1 MKTFRRDTSSA
12 PVLTLKTVALVA
24 AISASSVALA
34 AEHGEQRYAPGMG
47 GSDMSSPVAPG
58 WYGQVAMVAYHASK
72 LKGNDGGDVYK
83 TASVSKAAI
92 TAGITAKLMSLGM
105 DQATAAATANGAAN
119 GIFAQPSAGAVNGG
133 IPVRFKT
140 DLTTDIVTILPRITY
155 ISSEKVLGG
164 NLGFTAMI
172 PLMREKAKL
181 GASNPTLPAG
191 FQTVARGVLGASNG
205 DELVST
211 IQSNVAAGVAA
222 EGGSQVGIGDLE
234 MAPVVHWEI
243 GDHQSLSAAATII
256 IPTGDYN
263 ADRLVNTGFGN
274 FYTFRPSVQ
283 YAYIG
288 DGWDLSGRAVLSFNT
303 RNKDTQYKTGN
314 ILNIDFAAMKFVSDD
329 IRVGLQGYLVRQ
341 LTADSQDASVA
352 ANRISTDD
360 LTTGN
365 KMQAYA
371 AGPAV
376 AWLKNGGEFLLEG
389 KFLQEFGAKNR
400 TEGQT
405 FWLTLSKPL

>member
-72 LKGNDGGDVYK
+72 LRNNEGKDVYK
-83 TASVSKAAI
+83 TAAI
-92 TAGITAKLMSLGM
+92 QQQQIADGI
-105 DQATAAATANGAAN
+105 AAAVGNQTLGNNAAAALY
-119 GIFAQPSAGAVNGG
+119 GPFKVPAGVVNGVL
-133 IPVRFKT
+133 PVRFKEK
-140 DLTTDIVTILPRITY
+140 LNVDIVTVLPRITF
-155 ISSEKVLGG
+155 ISSEKLWGG
-164 NLGFTAMI
+164 NVGFTAML
-172 PLMREKAKL
+172 PLMREKIK
-181 GASNPTLPAG
+181 ASASDITVPTN
-191 FQTVARGVLGASNG
+191 FQATAQGVFASVS
-205 DELVST
+205 DPQAAAHAAQLVGG
-211 IQSNVAAGVAA
+211 IQSNVATGVSDQ
-222 EGGSQVGIGDLE
+222 GGSQVGIGDLE
-234 MAPVVHWEI
+234 MAPVIHWEI
-243 GDHQSLSAAATII
+243 GDHQSMSAAATII

-371 AGPAV
+371 AG